1 MHILYCYTVMAICSG
16 KTISITADTYYT
28 RLRYSVLAVTNT
40 VTVYNVYYSKVQ
52 LQTWS
57 TLSLLVEEY

>member
-40 VTVYNVYYSKVQ
+40 VTVYNVYFTILYQYFLTHGVGNNSM
-52 LQTWS
+52 
-57 TLSLLVEEY
+57 